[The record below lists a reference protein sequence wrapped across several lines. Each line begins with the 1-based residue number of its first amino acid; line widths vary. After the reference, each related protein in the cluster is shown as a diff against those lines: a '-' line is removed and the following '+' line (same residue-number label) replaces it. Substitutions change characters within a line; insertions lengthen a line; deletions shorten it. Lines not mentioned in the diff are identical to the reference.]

1 MRPPVID
8 LTASTST
15 EEEPNR
21 NKEEEKKSI
30 HDEKPEIVQNPGIAS
45 FPIKATAKWEREE
58 KPLKDLQKESAYPQR
73 DTELISFKRIINPKI
88 KTKT

>member
-8 LTASTST
+8 LTASTSP

-30 HDEKPEIVQNPGIAS
+30 PDEKPEIVQNPGIAS
-45 FPIKATAKWEREE
+45 FPIKTTAKWEPEE
-58 KPLKDLQKESAYPQR
+58 KPPEAAKRSSERVRIPTKRYGIDLIQENNQPE
-73 DTELISFKRIINPKI
+73 D
-88 KTKT
+88 

>member
-30 HDEKPEIVQNPGIAS
+30 PDEKSKIVRNPGIAS
-45 FPIKATAKWEREE
+45 IPIKATAKWEREE
-58 KPLKDLQKESAYPQR
+58 KPAEAAQRSSERVRIPTKRYGIDLIQENNQPKD
-73 DTELISFKRIINPKI
+73 
-88 KTKT
+88 